1 MSRVAGH
8 LTAGVC
14 LSLFPALI
22 FQIYTAGI
30 QICNLMF
37 VPLYIKPSLK
47 LPYKFYNNCFYCLS
61 EKQLKAKILI
71 AIKVLNY
78 PVIKNKLYKIFS
90 KFPQRSL
97 YISVSISYLWLYF
110 IFGDIRDNSRILY
123 ISRWYVHIKWWTFYH
138 WVIAPVYRIF

>member
-1 MSRVAGH
+1 MAGH

-14 LSLFPALI
+14 LSLFPALN

-30 QICNLMF
+30 QICILMF

-47 LPYKFYNNCFYCLS
+47 LSYKFYNNCFYCLS

-110 IFGDIRDNSRILY
+110 IFGNIRDNSRILY
-123 ISRWYVHIKWWTFYH
+123 ISR
-138 WVIAPVYRIF
+138 